1 MKKIRFGA
9 VLFLFI
15 ALCLAGCNDP
25 NGDLFDIE
33 NSEVLQG
40 GGSDNG
46 DNENPPPTGVT
57 IVSSP

>member
-1 MKKIRFGA
+1 M
-9 VLFLFI
+9 FLFI